1 MAVKSILSF
10 TAFSLFLVATFVAE
24 AASSKNIDK
33 LTTYAVVLGRA
44 AACGGDI
51 ETPSRRVGA
60 WMDKVFPPGSA
71 DQKTY
76 LPVFM
81 EGMRYHAQQQAT
93 GKSPDSC
100 SSVLDTLRGFPWP

>member
-1 MAVKSILSF
+1 MKNIFSF
-10 TAFSLFLVATFVAE
+10 TVFSLLFVTMSAAE

-33 LTTYAVVLGRA
+33 LTSYSVILGRA

-51 ETPSRRVGA
+51 EIPSRRVGA
-60 WMDKVFPPGSA
+60 WMDKIFPPGSA

-76 LPVFM
+76 LPIFT
-81 EGMRYHAQQQAT
+81 EGMLYHAQQQAA

-100 SSVLDTLRGFPWP
+100 SSVLNTLRGFPWP

>member
-1 MAVKSILSF
+1 MKSIFSF
-10 TAFSLFLVATFVAE
+10 TVFSLLLVTTFAAE

-33 LTTYAVVLGRA
+33 LTSYSVVLGRA
-44 AACGGDI
+44 AACGGNI
-51 ETPSRRVGA
+51 EAPSRRVGV

-71 DQKTY
+71 DQRTY

-81 EGMRYHAQQQAT
+81 EGMRYHAQQQAE

-100 SSVLDTLRGFPWP
+100 SSVLNTLRGFPWP

>member
-1 MAVKSILSF
+1 MKNILSF
-10 TAFSLFLVATFVAE
+10 TVFSLFFVATFVAE
-24 AASSKNIDK
+24 AASPKDIDK

-51 ETPSRRVGA
+51 QTPSRRVGA
-60 WMDKVFPPGSA
+60 WMDIVFPPGSA

-76 LPVFM
+76 LPIFM
-81 EGMRYHAQQQAT
+81 EGMRYHAQQQAA

-100 SSVLDTLRGFPWP
+100 SNVLNTLRGFPWP